1 MSGWKHTL
9 NLPRTGFPMKA
20 GLQEAEPQ
28 AIARWQES
36 GLYERIRQASAGRPR
51 FVLHDGPP
59 YANGRIHIGTALN
72 KVLKDFVVRSRTMA
86 GFDAPYVP
94 GWDCHGLPIEL
105 KVDREL
111 GSRKRTLS
119 VADFR
124 RACREYAGKYVGLM
138 RTDFRRLGIM
148 GQWDDPYLTMS
159 YRYQAAIV
167 RALGAFVRQ
176 GLIHKGRKPV
186 HWCIHCRTALAE
198 AEVEYEPH
206 TSPSIYV
213 EFPFAGPG
221 DTPLGERVPEL
232 AGAAPSVLIWTTTPW
247 TIPANLAVAFHPDFD
262 YTAHMTDDAGGAVVI
277 VAAELAQQ
285 VGQAVGR
292 PLGPPLARF
301 KGRAL
306 EGVRF
311 RHPLYERESVAVLAE
326 YVTLEQGTGA
336 VHTAPGHGA
345 DDFLTGRR
353 YGLDA
358 YAPVGPGGRFTDD
371 VELFAGMRVFDAN
384 PEVEQALAARGR
396 LWQRG
401 DVEHA
406 YPHCWRCHHPVIFLA
421 TAQWFITMD
430 KERLRQRALDA
441 VAGVEWFP
449 GWGEE
454 RIRNMLATRPD
465 WCISRQRSWG
475 VPIPALQCRAC
486 GEPTLDAAVVERS
499 AELFEQH
506 GADAW
511 YERDLAEFLPEG
523 TCCPACG
530 AREFEREQ
538 DILDVWF
545 DSGSSHEGVQLDH
558 PELGW
563 PLTLYLEGS
572 DQYRGWF
579 QSSLLVALGT
589 RGAAP
594 YHQVITHG
602 FVVDEAGRK
611 MSKSLGNVI
620 EPQEIIRQ
628 SGAEVLR
635 LWVAMVDYREEIR
648 IGRKI
653 LARVIEAYRKIRNTL
668 RILVA
673 NLYDF
678 DPQADRVPTA
688 RLHEIDRYI
697 LACYGETAATVVQA
711 YERYEFQVISHTI
724 NRLLTVDLSAFYIDV
739 SKDTLYTLAAGSAA
753 RRSAQTAMYVLVDG
767 LTRLLAPLLP
777 VTADELWRHL
787 PGRRADSVHLA
798 DFPAETETLTD
809 ADLQERWRRLRAVRD
824 TVNVKIEQLRQQKVV
839 GTSLEARVVL
849 HAGGETAALLEHY
862 AAELPTLLITSEAEV
877 VRAETV
883 AADDPRAADD
893 DIWTEPGGSVSVEVT
908 PARGVKCSRCWRYV
922 PALAPAG
929 PGGEVCVRCEAALS
943 ETIGVH

>member
-1 MSGWKHTL
+1 MSDWKQTL
-9 NLPRTGFPMKA
+9 NLPRTDFPMKA

-28 AIARWQES
+28 AIARWEET
-36 GLYERIRQASAGRPR
+36 GLYERIRTQCAGRPR

-111 GSRKRTLS
+111 GSRKRAMST
-119 VADFR
+119 ADFR
-124 RACREYAGKYVGLM
+124 RACREYARKYVGLM
-138 RTDFRRLGIM
+138 RTDFRRLGIL
-148 GQWDDPYLTMS
+148 GQWDEPYLTMS
-159 YRYQAAIV
+159 YGYQAAIV
-167 RALGAFVRQ
+167 RALGAFVRE

-206 TSPSIYV
+206 VSPSIYV
-213 EFPFAGPG
+213 EFPFAAAG
-221 DTPLGERVPEL
+221 DTPLAERVPAL
-232 AGAAPSVLIWTTTPW
+232 AGMRPSVLIWTTTPW
-247 TIPANLAVAFHPDFD
+247 TLPSNLAVAFHPDFD
-262 YTAHMTDDAGGAVVI
+262 YAAYESGGAVVI
-277 VAAELAQQ
+277 VAEALAEQ
-285 VGQAVGR
+285 VSQAVGR
-292 PLGPPLARF
+292 PLGAPLARF
-301 KGRAL
+301 KGRVL

-311 RHPLYERESVAVLAE
+311 RHPLYDRDSVGVLAD

-345 DDFLTGRR
+345 DDFLTGQR
-353 YGLDA
+353 YGLEV

-371 VELFAGMRVFDAN
+371 VELFGGMRVFDAN
-384 PEVEQALAARGR
+384 PEVEKALTARGR
-396 LWQRG
+396 LWRRS

-406 YPHCWRCHHPVIFLA
+406 YPHCWRCHRAVIFLA
-421 TAQWFITMD
+421 TAQWFIAMD
-430 KERLRQRALDA
+430 KGALRARALDA
-441 VAGVEWFP
+441 VTRVEWFP
-449 GWGEE
+449 AWGEE

-475 VPIPALQCRAC
+475 VPIPAVQCEAC
-486 GEPTLDAAVVERS
+486 GEPTLDPAVVERA
-499 AELFEQH
+499 AELFERH

-511 YERDLAEFLPEG
+511 YERDVAEFLPDG
-523 TCCPACG
+523 MRCPACG
-530 AREFEREQ
+530 AGDFRREQ

-594 YHQVITHG
+594 YREVITHG
-602 FVVDEAGRK
+602 FVVDEMGRK
-611 MSKSLGNVI
+611 MSKSLGNVV
-620 EPQEIIRQ
+620 EPHEIIRQ

-648 IGRKI
+648 IGKKI

-678 DPQADRVPTA
+678 DPATDTVPLDRL
-688 RLHEIDRYI
+688 REIDRYV
-697 LACYGETAATVVQA
+697 LACYGEAAAAVVQG
-711 YERYEFQVISHTI
+711 YGRYEFQTISHTI
-724 NRLLTVDLSAFYIDV
+724 NRFLTVDLSAFYIDV
-739 SKDTLYTLAAGSAA
+739 SKDALYTLAARSDA
-753 RRSAQTAMYVLVDG
+753 RRSAQTAMYTMVDG

-798 DFPAETETLTD
+798 GFPAGAEALVDPEL
-809 ADLQERWRRLRAVRD
+809 LERWRRLRGVRD
-824 TVNVKIEQLRQQKVV
+824 AVNVKIERLRNEKIV
-839 GTSLEARVVL
+839 GTSLEARVIL
-849 HAGGETAALLEHY
+849 RASGTS
-862 AAELPTLLITSEAEV
+862 AELVERYADELPSLFITSDVEVEAGASSV
-877 VRAETV
+877 ETGD
-883 AADDPRAADD
+883 AADDA
-893 DIWTEPGGSVSVEVT
+893 WSEPGGTATVEVL
-908 PARGVKCSRCWRYV
+908 PARGMKCSRCWRYV
-922 PALAPAG
+922 PALAADG
-929 PGGEVCVRCEAALS
+929 DGDVCERCVDALA
-943 ETIGVH
+943 ETIGAH